1 MVALAHNGLNRRE
14 RGLHLLIQLIAKDM
28 HPFTVAFHLANVPDF
43 ESRPED
49 LEGVIMDWACHA
61 ACTQAPLEPCAQRVF
76 RS

>member
-43 ESRPED
+43 ESRPDD
-49 LEGVIMDWACHA
+49 LEGVIMDWA
-61 ACTQAPLEPCAQRVF
+61 
-76 RS
+76 

>member
-1 MVALAHNGLNRRE
+1 MRFTGARFDGLLNFRLLIVALGHNGLNRRE

-49 LEGVIMDWACHA
+49 LEGVIMDWA
-61 ACTQAPLEPCAQRVF
+61 
-76 RS
+76 